1 MCVGGEVCVQSLLLL
16 FPLVFLSLL
25 IILHLIKVFRDSYSL
40 LLSAQLRGYGLNA
53 KCPPNFLTALPV
65 LFGIRSARLASW
77 GLFTKQEHYPLSP
90 KPSNW
95 VIYGKFLPNILL
107 FNSILIPSLSY
118 FPFKIFFSFITELCC
133 QMSLRCALSAGSNP
147 ISNTMV
153 LAARRAGRMVSLHR
167 PVWFECCRASVL
179 VSLEHFV
186 NSPKWN
192 DKQRCR

>member
-1 MCVGGEVCVQSLLLL
+1 MQSAHPIFSL
-16 FPLVFLSLL
+16 PFLCCLGLDQPVLHLEAFSPSKN
-25 IILHLIKVFRDSYSL
+25 IIL
-40 LLSAQLRGYGLNA
+40 
-53 KCPPNFLTALPV
+53 
-65 LFGIRSARLASW
+65 
-77 GLFTKQEHYPLSP
+77 
-90 KPSNW
+90 
-95 VIYGKFLPNILL
+95 FLPNPATEWSMA
-107 FNSILIPSLSY
+107 NSCPTFCFLTPSWFHLSHISHLR
-118 FPFKIFFSFITELCC
+118 FFFSSITELCC